1 MSSVA
6 TPQVMR
12 LRETHRVLLLEHYRH
27 LDKASRNCRF
37 GYNVS
42 ENALASFVAR
52 LDFNK
57 DVHFGIIQEQR
68 LVAVAQ
74 ISPVNPDYPNTL
86 ELGISVATSARK
98 QGYALHLWRYLTTY
112 AAQHHKEAIHVQYLA
127 ENKAMASFCAKRGL
141 IPTQYGSER
150 VSVWLNPEFN
160 PETSY
165 PSSHASI
172 KTA

>member
-1 MSSVA
+1 
-6 TPQVMR
+6 MR
-12 LRETHRVLLLEHYRH
+12 LRETHRVLLLEHYRQ
-27 LDKASRNCRF
+27 LDQASRNCRF

-42 ENALASFVAR
+42 ENALASFVAS

-127 ENKAMASFCAKRGL
+127 QNEAMASFCAKRGL

-160 PETSY
+160 TETSY

-172 KTA
+172 QA

>member
-68 LVAVAQ
+68 VW
-74 ISPVNPDYPNTL
+74 SPWLKSRPSIPTTPTRFAWV
-86 ELGISVATSARK
+86 SVRATSARK
-98 QGYALHLWRYLTTY
+98 QGYALQPWRYLTTY

-127 ENKAMASFCAKRGL
+127 ENKAMACSNGL

-150 VSVWLNPEFN
+150 VSVAQSEFN

-172 KTA
+172 PA